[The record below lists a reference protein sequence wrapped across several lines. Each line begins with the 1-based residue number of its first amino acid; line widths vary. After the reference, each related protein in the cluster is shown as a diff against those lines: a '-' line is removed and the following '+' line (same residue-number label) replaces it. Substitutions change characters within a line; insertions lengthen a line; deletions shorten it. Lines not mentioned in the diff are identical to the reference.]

1 MEHYIQSLR
10 SYAATH
16 PPDFGDGNA
25 QSILDMLFCHYS
37 EFNRFDTEAIKS
49 NFDELYAWMEELH
62 LRDMDKIIGIVCSL
76 CREHEKAGF
85 AEGVKVGM
93 RLQQEL
99 KND

>member
-1 MEHYIQSLR
+1 MENYIRSLQAFV
-10 SYAATH
+10 AAN

-25 QSILDMLFCHYS
+25 QSILDMPFCHYN
-37 EFNRFDTEAIKS
+37 EFNRFDTKAIKLD
-49 NFDELYAWMEELH
+49 FDELYAQMEELH
-62 LRDMDKIIGIVCSL
+62 LRNMDKIIDIVCSL